1 MVFVVNNTMKLS
13 SQQSD
18 CKSESHQQ
26 QPNSKQNIPK
36 SPSFHSGLDLVANN
50 KFVNNISKFNFTSSS
65 SSSASTS
72 AAEEE
77 QHYLDSKEDNINSLY
92 AMNGNNNNNNKTSA
106 GGGGAP
112 DQQSLFSFTKFF
124 TNSNPL
130 NNLNITGNLSLNR
143 QPQQQ
148 QPQQQQQP
156 PLPPPQLQ
164 HQQQQQ
170 IQSNQINGDYYK
182 YNNNMN
188 KPMQMPPTNVSNATL
203 QSSYTSVA
211 NFVAR
216 KQKEQQQ
223 SYQQQY
229 QQSQQQLS
237 QQQQVQGSPNRARD
251 RNLFDKMPSP
261 LDVQPLPLLKGVCFY
276 SNKYSLF
283 SCFFFMILM

>member
-18 CKSESHQQ
+18 CKSEPHQQ

-65 SSSASTS
+65 SSSASVS

-92 AMNGNNNNNNKTSA
+92 AMNGNNNTNNKTSA
-106 GGGGAP
+106 GGGAP

-148 QPQQQQQP
+148 PQQQQQQQQQP
-156 PLPPPQLQ
+156 PPQL
-164 HQQQQQ
+164 QQQ

-261 LDVQPLPLLKGVCFY
+261 LDVQPLPLLKGVCFF
-276 SNKYSLF
+276 SNNIRSV
-283 SCFFFMILM
+283 II